1 MRPLHDAAEE
11 GRVEIV
17 SLLLDRGADIQA
29 KDEVI
34 LRVAEQILVFVL
46 NR

>member
-1 MRPLHDAAEE
+1 
-11 GRVEIV
+11 
-17 SLLLDRGADIQA
+17 LLDRGADIQA

-46 NR
+46 NRWLTFNSNFFIFHPW